1 VFVVARTA
9 GEAAAAAPAVRAATA
24 RLDRDQPI
32 SDVRTMDAR
41 IARSLTA
48 RRFNTVLIALFAA
61 LALVLAA
68 VGLYGVVAYSVTQRT
83 HEIGV
88 RVALGARPGDVITMV
103 IRQGVFMMAAGTAI
117 GVGGALAATR
127 VLATLLFGVGT
138 ADPATF
144 AAIPVLLAAVWLVA
158 CSIPARRATRV
169 DPPAAL
175 RTE

>member
-1 VFVVARTA
+1 
-9 GEAAAAAPAVRAATA
+9 
-24 RLDRDQPI
+24 
-32 SDVRTMDAR
+32 MDAR

-68 VGLYGVVAYSVTQRT
+68 IGLYGVVAYSVTQRT

-88 RVALGARPGDVITMV
+88 RVALGARPRDVVTMV
-103 IRQGVFMMAAGTAI
+103 MRQGVVMMAAGTAI
-117 GVGGALAATR
+117 GVAAALAAAR

-144 AAIPVLLAAVWLVA
+144 VAIPLLLTAVLLAA

-169 DPPAAL
+169 DPLTAL